1 MTNLKKDEKELKN
14 FKFLVDKANY
24 NSNDR
29 QKITAHVDVVLFF
42 SYDIVG
48 STKYKELHPDDWAGK
63 IKKIFEG
70 IKQRVNSEIKVAH
83 IWRILGDEI
92 IFIMKVSGKQTK
104 VSEQT
109 ILSDS
114 VAMIYKILQEATD
127 EIERGTKELS
137 LKAAAWIGIVS
148 DEEHYET
155 DTKIPKKYK
164 NLFYKYTVD
173 ETRNRKIF
181 EFIGNDIDAGF
192 RIKQFTY
199 ARQLVLNFELACLIH
214 DVLADSSDK
223 EIIDGEDSVE
233 LIHMGYESLKGIWH
247 DRLYPI
253 IWYYDERYSKGSF
266 LQSLPYDAANENS
279 IIKNYKAYYCNQSIN
294 QKEKGNLFR
303 EIAYDL
309 GIDDKLKIIKNT
321 LKNVEKSIEINDWLY
336 NEDELHLHLAA
347 VCCDFK
353 NKRVF
358 IAKRS
363 NARNKFSSCWEF
375 GCAKAKKTQ
384 DYIEC
389 IKKEYQKD
397 FGLKIEILVS
407 SEREECCPKPYAL
420 YEIKESYGKFES
432 DKGII
437 LYAKIMNND
446 IDRLDKENSY
456 QKHEC
461 SLLLTKDAAQTF
473 FKRNKDELVP
483 DFRDTIIHAFE
494 IMERGENFYKWR

>member
-1 MTNLKKDEKELKN
+1 MTYLEKDEKRLKE
-14 FKFLVDKANY
+14 FKSLVDEANN
-24 NSNDR
+24 NSSDR
-29 QKITAHVDVVLFF
+29 QKIAAHVDVVLFF

-63 IKKIFEG
+63 IKKIFEA
-70 IKQRVNSEIKVAH
+70 IKQRVNTEIKIAH

-92 IFIMKVSGKQTK
+92 IFVMKVSGKQMK
-104 VSEQT
+104 FSEQA

-114 VAMIYKILQEATD
+114 VAVIYKILQEAID
-127 EIERGTKELS
+127 EIEGETKELS

-181 EFIGNDIDAGF
+181 EFMGNDIDAGF

-199 ARQLVLNFELACLIH
+199 SRQLVLSFELAYLINRFIRH
-214 DVLADSSDK
+214 EESK
-223 EIIDGEDSVE
+223 NVE
-233 LIHMGYESLKGIWH
+233 LIHMGYKPLKGIWH
-247 DRLYPI
+247 DRPYPI
-253 IWYYDERYSKGSF
+253 IWYYDKSYKKVDF

-279 IIKNYKAYYCNQSIN
+279 IIKNYQSRHCNQSTDQN
-294 QKEKGNLFR
+294 MKNNLF
-303 EIAYDL
+303 EKIAHDL
-309 GIDDKLKIIKNT
+309 GIDDKLTIIKQT

-353 NKRVF
+353 NRRVF

-363 NARNKFSSCWEF
+363 TERGKYSACWEF
-375 GCAKAKKTQ
+375 GCAKANKSQ

-389 IKKEYQKD
+389 IKKEYEKD
-397 FGLKIEILVS
+397 FGLKIKIMVS
-407 SEREECCPKPYAL
+407 SDRGEQCPTPYAL
-420 YEIKESYGKFES
+420 YEIKENGEEFQS

-437 LYAKIMNND
+437 VYAKIMNDN
-446 IDRLDKENSY
+446 IDEFANKKDYK
-456 QKHEC
+456 KHEC
-461 SLLLTKDAAQTF
+461 SLLLTEEAASRF
-473 FKRNKDELVP
+473 LSENEKSVP
-483 DFRDTIIHAFE
+483 DFKDTIMHAFD
-494 IMERGENFYKWR
+494 IMKKDEEDYQWR